1 MPHNLP
7 ISAITSRVMIRF
19 INDDL
24 RLSMHPF
31 CVFVSLYRI
40 LSLLFLESLSFR
52 VVNTPGFDRYSKTSN
67 ISPKDFKNPFQQN
80 VFLESSRNFDRNL
93 RILVFLSRF

>member
-31 CVFVSLYRI
+31 RVFVSLYRI
-40 LSLLFLESLSFR
+40 LSLSLVPR
-52 VVNTPGFDRYSKTSN
+52 IVV
-67 ISPKDFKNPFQQN
+67 
-80 VFLESSRNFDRNL
+80 VSSRKHAGIRSIFKD
-93 RILVFLSRF
+93 IKYFSKRF